1 MALSRLDESEGLD
14 VLGNLRDR
22 ADLLLRDGEDPDV
35 LGNPRDC
42 AEPLL
47 GDGEDLDASGDAV
60 EDANEPAMVAGAD
73 EDVKDRP
80 VTMVKPICLS
90 QFV

>member
-1 MALSRLDESEGLD
+1 MSRLSEGLD
-14 VLGNLRDR
+14 VLANLR
-22 ADLLLRDGEDPDV
+22 V
-35 LGNPRDC
+35 H

-47 GDGEDLDASGDAV
+47 SDGEDLDASGDAV